1 MAFTAGKSKEIEGK
15 SNDWLLDQSLMQSMQ
30 DRFCDANNVYMVCLN
45 AQNGVVTKAYGTKEE
60 LEYVYSKAGR
70 ERHVS
75 LLDKMTGHSIES
87 VVEEPLD
94 TDSIKM
100 SGVAI
105 HVSGETIAVWIVIGI
120 MDDSTEDI
128 PDYIMRTSPERYY
141 KSLEF
146 LESLSKQIFAVKME
160 EVLAQ
165 EAFNKSRE
173 SETQM
178 KEQLHRNEAMTSIL
192 KMLES
197 ENSFTKIV
205 DDILKDACE
214 YLGISAGALL
224 RENQEQKTV
233 DMICEYA
240 GGGREPQ
247 MAKEQGVPKE
257 ELPFF
262 NGKPYMISSDSMMP
276 EGFARLF
283 AQKKLTA
290 AVFLPVEVN
299 GHAGMYLCF
308 CESEKKK
315 KWENADVKFI
325 NDVKRIIQTI
335 LTKRITKNS
344 LASSYASKDA

>member
-94 TDSIKM
+94 TDFIKM

-128 PDYIMRTSPERYY
+128 PDYMMRTSPERYY

-240 GGGREPQ
+240 GGGREP
-247 MAKEQGVPKE
+247 
-257 ELPFF
+257 
-262 NGKPYMISSDSMMP
+262 
-276 EGFARLF
+276 
-283 AQKKLTA
+283 
-290 AVFLPVEVN
+290 
-299 GHAGMYLCF
+299 
-308 CESEKKK
+308 
-315 KWENADVKFI
+315 
-325 NDVKRIIQTI
+325 
-335 LTKRITKNS
+335 
-344 LASSYASKDA
+344 

>member
-1 MAFTAGKSKEIEGK
+1 
-15 SNDWLLDQSLMQSMQ
+15 
-30 DRFCDANNVYMVCLN
+30 
-45 AQNGVVTKAYGTKEE
+45 
-60 LEYVYSKAGR
+60 
-70 ERHVS
+70 
-75 LLDKMTGHSIES
+75 
-87 VVEEPLD
+87 
-94 TDSIKM
+94 
-100 SGVAI
+100 
-105 HVSGETIAVWIVIGI
+105 
-120 MDDSTEDI
+120 
-128 PDYIMRTSPERYY
+128 
-141 KSLEF
+141 
-146 LESLSKQIFAVKME
+146 ME

-283 AQKKLTA
+283 AQK
-290 AVFLPVEVN
+290 N
-299 GHAGMYLCF
+299 
-308 CESEKKK
+308 
-315 KWENADVKFI
+315 
-325 NDVKRIIQTI
+325 
-335 LTKRITKNS
+335 
-344 LASSYASKDA
+344 

>member
-94 TDSIKM
+94 TDFIKM

-128 PDYIMRTSPERYY
+128 PDYMMRTSPERYY

-146 LESLSKQIFAVKME
+146 LESLSKQIFAVKMDCLQRMC
-160 EVLAQ
+160 VSSAQ
-165 EAFNKSRE
+165 IMKILYLFFETITIYERRKNK
-173 SETQM
+173 
-178 KEQLHRNEAMTSIL
+178 NGNDNI
-192 KMLES
+192 ML
-197 ENSFTKIV
+197 
-205 DDILKDACE
+205 
-214 YLGISAGALL
+214 Y
-224 RENQEQKTV
+224 R
-233 DMICEYA
+233 
-240 GGGREPQ
+240 
-247 MAKEQGVPKE
+247 
-257 ELPFF
+257 
-262 NGKPYMISSDSMMP
+262 
-276 EGFARLF
+276 
-283 AQKKLTA
+283 
-290 AVFLPVEVN
+290 
-299 GHAGMYLCF
+299 
-308 CESEKKK
+308 
-315 KWENADVKFI
+315 
-325 NDVKRIIQTI
+325 KR
-335 LTKRITKNS
+335 
-344 LASSYASKDA
+344 